1 VYAAFGGRDVT
12 HLWRSARIRL
22 HHASVRTTP
31 AGFATGLRSALPELL
46 LEEAGDKPPRYTDQ
60 GDRPM
65 GERRTRVVDRLVI
78 HGEPITFREL
88 CQRAVPEETR
98 YLILDL
104 DRTVH
109 LGRNMGELLGWE
121 LCAHQGYGLDRL
133 REVEARRAPGRF
145 FLDWRR
151 PASMLRYLAITA
163 RTWALPGLF
172 YFFCGKLPAY
182 LEFTRRVSFRVFGPE
197 PVATVQQVPQTVLL
211 HQLSMVPI
219 STLRMLALRVWR
231 RYGGDQVIEREDLD
245 WLRSRCPQLRI
256 VIASASPQPSLEVA
270 AEALG
275 VDDIVYSTVEE
286 HAGYLSSPYQ
296 LGRLFQ
302 VGEPRR
308 MAGPGQ
314 VRINSGRAKVET
326 LLARYPDLADRG
338 VVSVGIS
345 DTGYGEDHCWA
356 EHFTRV
362 IDVNSSTPFQPIVP
376 AASPVREIHSA
387 AVLTR
392 SERARRAGGEATYLD
407 PRRPPRT
414 LPDHVFTETEL
425 IERLAQA
432 TDGAEALAC
441 RFEECAH
448 DLADSRRLIR
458 DEVKE
463 VKSRIEVIVTAFNE
477 ASGRE
482 RQTAVALLRRELRE
496 TRALRRRLA
505 RRERPLS
512 EIACALSRLLATSRA
527 ELARVAR
534 VSDVRPLPSP
544 AGRDA
549 P

>member
-1 VYAAFGGRDVT
+1 
-12 HLWRSARIRL
+12 
-22 HHASVRTTP
+22 
-31 AGFATGLRSALPELL
+31 
-46 LEEAGDKPPRYTDQ
+46 
-60 GDRPM
+60 M
-65 GERRTRVVDRLVI
+65 GERLTRVVDRLVI
-78 HGEPITFREL
+78 HGEPISFREL

-121 LCAHQGYGLDRL
+121 LCAHEGYGLDRL
-133 REVEARRAPGRF
+133 REVEARRAPGRI

-151 PASMLRYLAITA
+151 PASMLRYLAITTC
-163 RTWALPGLF
+163 TWALPGIF
-172 YFFCGKLPAY
+172 YFFCGKLPAR
-182 LEFTRRVSFRVFGPE
+182 LELARRASFRIFGPE
-197 PVATVQQVPQTVLL
+197 PVTAVQQVPQTVLM
-211 HQLSMVPI
+211 HQLSTVPT
-219 STLRMLALRVWR
+219 STLRMLARRVWR
-231 RYGGDQVIEREDLD
+231 RYGGDQVIEHEDLE

-286 HAGYLSSPYQ
+286 YAGYLSSPYL
-296 LGRLFQ
+296 LGRRFRL
-302 VGEPRR
+302 GEPRR
-308 MAGPGQ
+308 MSGPGQ

-338 VVSVGIS
+338 VVSVGVS
-345 DTGYGEDHCWA
+345 DTGNGEDHCWA
-356 EHFTRV
+356 EHFARV
-362 IDVNSSTPFQPIVP
+362 IDINSPTPFPPIVP

-392 SERARRAGGEATYLD
+392 SERARRASGEATYLD

-414 LPDHVFTETEL
+414 MSDHVFTKTEL
-425 IERLAQA
+425 IERLAHV
-432 TDGAEALAC
+432 TDGAEALAG
-441 RFEECAH
+441 RFKERAH
-448 DLADSRRLIR
+448 HLADSRRLIL

-477 ASGRE
+477 APEQE
-482 RQTAVALLRRELRE
+482 RRTAVALLRRELRK

-534 VSDVRPLPSP
+534 GSDVRSRPSP
-544 AGRDA
+544 AEGDA
-549 P
+549 R

>member
-1 VYAAFGGRDVT
+1 
-12 HLWRSARIRL
+12 
-22 HHASVRTTP
+22 
-31 AGFATGLRSALPELL
+31 
-46 LEEAGDKPPRYTDQ
+46 
-60 GDRPM
+60 M

-78 HGEPITFREL
+78 HGEPISFREL

-163 RTWALPGLF
+163 RAWALPGLF
-172 YFFCGKLPAY
+172 YLFCGKLPAH
-182 LEFTRRVSFRVFGPE
+182 LEFTRRMSFRVFGPE
-197 PVATVQQVPQTVLL
+197 PVAAVQQVPQTVLM
-211 HQLSMVPI
+211 HHLSTVPT
-219 STLRMLALRVWR
+219 STLRMLAQRVWR
-231 RYGGDQVIEREDLD
+231 RYGCDQVIEREDLD

-296 LGRLFQ
+296 VGRLFQ
-302 VGEPRR
+302 LGEPRR
-308 MAGPGQ
+308 MSGPGQ
-314 VRINSGRAKVET
+314 GRINSGRAKVET
-326 LLARYPDLADRG
+326 LLARYPDLADPG

-345 DTGYGEDHCWA
+345 DTGYGEDHCWV

-362 IDVNSSTPFQPIVP
+362 VDVNSSAPFPPIVP
-376 AASPVREIHSA
+376 AASPVQEIHSA

-392 SERARRAGGEATYLD
+392 SERARRGRGEAAYFD
-407 PRRPPRT
+407 PRRPPLT
-414 LPDHVFTETEL
+414 ISDHVFTGAEL
-425 IERLAQA
+425 IERLACV
-432 TDGAEALAC
+432 TDEAEALAG
-441 RFEECAH
+441 RFEERAH
-448 DLADSRRLIR
+448 DLAGSRRLIL

-463 VKSRIEVIVTAFNE
+463 VQSRIEAIVAAFNE
-477 ASGRE
+477 ASGQGR
-482 RQTAVALLRRELRE
+482 RTAVARLRRELRN
-496 TRALRRRLA
+496 TRALGRRLA
-505 RRERPLS
+505 RCERPLS
-512 EIACALSRLLATSRA
+512 EIAYALSRLLANSRA

-534 VSDVRPLPSP
+534 ESDVRSLPSP
-544 AGRDA
+544 VERDA